1 MCLSARLGTS
11 ASLGELDQRRTR
23 RGLLLANLTLLGLQ
37 ALLISCLAAILSFVL
52 GLFTEHRLGD
62 VPADGFPSNGTVS
75 DPSQS
80 DPWREGRTL
89 PGFSQLMM
97 VLATGMASAGASS
110 LSLGGF
116 MCSLVVVCRWKG
128 LDPGMSID
136 CAFPLTPDNITPP
149 LAACLGDLVT
159 IFILALFGTVL
170 VGAMDTPVPLIM
182 VLLMSGAAV
191 WFTVRVL
198 RVEWVR
204 NVARGGWIPL
214 IGAML
219 ISSGAGM
226 VLAKGVGH
234 YKDYA
239 LLAISMTGLTGSIGA
254 IHANRLSTTLHAN
267 LSNNKHHGLTPK
279 QSMLVLFL
287 LSFPIQGCF
296 LAFVRA
302 AGWTDIELAW
312 AGWLS
317 YIATT
322 VFSLLLA
329 HGLTLFCWAKDMDP
343 ECVVTREAAQNA
355 DDSSYTL
362 PILTAVVDFV
372 GQLFLMGAYEIC
384 RASGRTNVMA
394 D

>member
-37 ALLISCLAAILSFVL
+37 ALLISCLAAILSFLL
-52 GLFTEHRLGD
+52 GLFTTHRLGD
-62 VPADGFPSNGTVS
+62 VPSNGFPSNGTVS

-89 PGFSQLMM
+89 PGFAQLVM
-97 VLATGMASAGASS
+97 VLATGMASAGFSS
-110 LSLGGF
+110 LALGSF
-116 MCSLVVVCRWKG
+116 MCSLVVLCRWKG
-128 LDPGMSID
+128 LDPGELNNSR
-136 CAFPLTPDNITPP
+136 ASLTSDNITPP

-159 IFILALFGTVL
+159 IFILALFGTAL
-170 VGAMDTPVPLIM
+170 VGTMDTPVPSIL
-182 VLLMSGAAV
+182 VLLMSAAAV
-191 WFTVRVL
+191 WFTIRVL

-204 NVARGGWIPL
+204 NVARGGWLPL

-219 ISSGAGM
+219 ISSGTGM

-234 YKDYA
+234 YKGFA

-267 LSNNKHHGLTPK
+267 LSNSKHHGLSPK
-279 QSMLVLFL
+279 QSMGVLFL
-287 LSFPIQGCF
+287 LSFPVQGCF
-296 LAFVRA
+296 LAFVNA
-302 AGWTDIELAW
+302 AGWTDVNLAW

-322 VFSLLLA
+322 IFSLLLA
-329 HGLTLFCWAKDMDP
+329 HGLTLFCWARDMDP
-343 ECVVTREAAQNA
+343 E
-355 DDSSYTL
+355 
-362 PILTAVVDFV
+362 
-372 GQLFLMGAYEIC
+372 
-384 RASGRTNVMA
+384 
-394 D
+394 